1 MNTRLL
7 IFNLLLALTIASQAQ
22 IDTMDSPKYVQRV
35 NRYRSDWESLIPTQF
50 IIQNAGNMGL
60 FSLGVGWDY
69 GRKNQW
75 ETHLLFGYLP
85 KYKSTRPKMTMTIK
99 ETFIPWRVTMKK
111 GWEFE
116 PLTTGLYL
124 NTIFGHE
131 FWASQPGRYPDK
143 YYDISTKFRLNV
155 FVGQRITLIVPNNRR
170 KFIKSITL
178 FYELSTCDLYIRSM
192 TWDWKNEVH
201 FRNIF
206 GLSLGAKM
214 QFF

>member
-1 MNTRLL
+1 
-7 IFNLLLALTIASQAQ
+7 
-22 IDTMDSPKYVQRV
+22 
-35 NRYRSDWESLIPTQF
+35 
-50 IIQNAGNMGL
+50 
-60 FSLGVGWDY
+60 
-69 GRKNQW
+69 
-75 ETHLLFGYLP
+75 
-85 KYKSTRPKMTMTIK
+85 MTMTIK
-99 ETFIPWRVTMKK
+99 ETFIPWRLTMKK

-143 YYDISTKFRLNV
+143 YYDIST
-155 FVGQRITLIVPNNRR
+155 IVPNNRR
-170 KFIKSITL
+170 KFVKSVTL

-192 TWDWKNEVH
+192 IWDWKSDVH